1 MLNSLMT
8 SFRYSTQL
16 QHDIYNTC
24 KVFTMEV
31 SKSHADSDNEGNH
44 NALVEDAAAVF
55 FNILEIQRR
64 SFNIS
69 LHL

>member
-1 MLNSLMT
+1 
-8 SFRYSTQL
+8 
-16 QHDIYNTC
+16 
-24 KVFTMEV
+24 MEV

-55 FNILEIQRR
+55 FYILEIQRR
-64 SFNIS
+64 TLS